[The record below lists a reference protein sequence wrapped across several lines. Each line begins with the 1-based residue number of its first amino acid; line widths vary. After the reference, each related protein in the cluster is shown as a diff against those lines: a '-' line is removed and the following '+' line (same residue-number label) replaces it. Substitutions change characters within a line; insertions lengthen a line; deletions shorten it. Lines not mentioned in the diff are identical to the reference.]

1 MHKNFRRKIIT
12 LMLNYYQ
19 LLGVPNF
26 AAQDEISSAYKRKY
40 NELFS
45 SDSPLANIPK
55 LKQLKQAL
63 DILSDEDQ
71 RETYDQ
77 ELGEFLEL
85 VNEQYEEAVYD
96 LDNRDL
102 ESSAEKL
109 TWCMSQNPNE
119 PDYYETLGLVYRLQ
133 GDLKKSLRVYR
144 QGLEIG
150 QRKAFFHRYLGDIYG
165 LMKDEDKSE
174 ENYAMAAEEFRQ
186 LLKVDPKNVEAMEQ
200 LGDVYHHMKFFEEA
214 LDTYQQ
220 LLKRYPY
227 NAAFHREAGSIMSE
241 MDMLEEA
248 ESHLI
253 EALRIKPSNAPSLM
267 ELGLV
272 YFKKRL
278 LGMAVQTFQD
288 CLKADPNQ
296 PEVRQLITQI
306 ESVRKAIGLTV
317 EELTYDPA
325 PDAYVEGTVKW
336 YNKESGMGVVT
347 CELFPDVLLHYTA
360 IKNEKDTDLKK
371 GDAVRFGVVKDKMS
385 PVAVEVEKIGTP
397 SESEVLPGKIT
408 KFDNEKKLGLIK
420 GADGS
425 DVFFPYSSLTE
436 ETLKSLS
443 VGLDVLYETKSIVG
457 LDDNAASQAIR
468 VRLRKK
474 KTK

>member
-1 MHKNFRRKIIT
+1 
-12 LMLNYYQ
+12 MLNYYQ

>member
-1 MHKNFRRKIIT
+1 
-12 LMLNYYQ
+12 MLNYYQ
-19 LLGVPNF
+19 LMGVPNF
-26 AAQDEISSAYKRKY
+26 ATSDEIVAAYKKKY

-63 DILSDEDQ
+63 DILTDENQ
-71 RETYDQ
+71 RENYDQ
-77 ELGEFLEL
+77 ELSEFLEL

-96 LDNRDL
+96 LENRDL
-102 ESSAEKL
+102 DSSVEKL
-109 TWCMSQNPNE
+109 NWCLNQNPGE
-119 PDYYETLGLVYRLQ
+119 PDYYETMGLVYRLK
-133 GDLKKSLRVYR
+133 GDLKNSLRFYKL
-144 QGLEIG
+144 GLETG
-150 QRKAFFHRYLGDIYG
+150 QRKGFFHRYIGDIYS
-165 LMKDEDKSE
+165 LMHEDEKSE
-174 ENYAMAAEEFRQ
+174 ENYLLAAEEFKE
-186 LLKVDPKNVEAMEQ
+186 LLKVDPKNANAMEQ
-200 LGDVYHHMKFFEEA
+200 LGDIYHKMKFFEEA

-241 MDMLEEA
+241 IDMLGEA

-306 ESVRKAIGLTV
+306 ESVRKEIGQTV
-317 EELTYDPA
+317 EEMTYDPT
-325 PDAYVEGTVKW
+325 PDAYVEGRVKW
-336 YNKESGMGVVT
+336 YNKESGLGVVT
-347 CELFPDVLLHYTA
+347 CDEYPEVLLHYTA
-360 IKNEKDTDLKK
+360 IKNENEADLKK

-385 PVAVEVEKIGTP
+385 PVAVDVEKIGTP
-397 SESEVLPGKIT
+397 SEAEVLPGKIT
-408 KFDNEKKLGLIK
+408 KFDNEKKMGLIK

-425 DVFFPYSSLTE
+425 DVFFPYSALTE
-436 ETLKSLS
+436 ETLKSLD

-474 KTK
+474 KIKQ

>member
-1 MHKNFRRKIIT
+1 
-12 LMLNYYQ
+12 MLNYYQ

-26 AAQDEISSAYKRKY
+26 ATLDELTTAYKKKY
-40 NELFS
+40 NDLFS

-63 DILSDEDQ
+63 DILSDEDR
-71 RETYDQ
+71 RESYDQ

-96 LDNRDL
+96 LENRDL
-102 ESSAEKL
+102 ESAVEKL
-109 TWCMSQNPNE
+109 NWCMNQNPNE
-119 PDYYETLGLVYRLQ
+119 PDYYETMGLVCRLQ
-133 GDLKKSLRVYR
+133 GDLKKSLRYYK
-144 QGLEIG
+144 QGLETG
-150 QRKAFFHRYLGDIYG
+150 QRKGFFYRYLGDIYA
-165 LMKDEDKSE
+165 LMHEDDKSE
-174 ENYAMAAEEFRQ
+174 ENYLLAIQEFKD
-186 LLKVDPKNVEAMEQ
+186 LLKVDPKNAEAMEQ
-200 LGDVYHHMKFFEEA
+200 LGDIYRHMKFFEEA
-214 LDTYQQ
+214 LETYQQ

-227 NAAFHREAGSIMSE
+227 NSAFHREAGSIMSE
-241 MDMLEEA
+241 MDMLSEA

-296 PEVRQLITQI
+296 PEVRQLIAQI
-306 ESVRKAIGLTV
+306 ESVRKEIGQTV
-317 EELTYDPA
+317 EEMTYDPS
-325 PDAYVEGTVKW
+325 PDAYVEGRVKW
-336 YNKESGMGVVT
+336 YNKESGLGVVT
-347 CELFPDVLLHYTA
+347 SDEYPEVLLHYTA
-360 IKNEKDTDLKK
+360 IKNEKDIDLKK
-371 GDAVRFGVVKDKMS
+371 GDAVSFGVVKDKMS

-397 SESEVLPGKIT
+397 SESEVLPGKIS
-408 KFDNEKKLGLIK
+408 KFDNSKKLGLIK
-420 GADGS
+420 GSDGS
-425 DVFFPYSSLTE
+425 DVFFPYSALTE
-436 ETLKSLS
+436 ETLDNLA
-443 VGLDVLYETKSIVG
+443 VGLDVLYETKSIIG

-474 KTK
+474 KVK

>member
-1 MHKNFRRKIIT
+1 
-12 LMLNYYQ
+12 MLNYYQ

-26 AAQDEISSAYKRKY
+26 AAQDEIATAYKNKY

-71 RETYDQ
+71 RESYDQ

-96 LDNRDL
+96 LENRDL
-102 ESSAEKL
+102 DSSAEKL
-109 TWCMSQNPNE
+109 TWCMTQNPNE
-119 PDYYETLGLVYRLQ
+119 PDYYETMGLVCRLQ
-133 GDLKKSLRVYR
+133 GDLKKSLRFYK
-144 QGLEIG
+144 QGLETG
-150 QRKAFFHRYLGDIYG
+150 QRKGFFHRYLGDIYA
-165 LMKDEDKSE
+165 LMHEDEKSE
-174 ENYAMAAEEFRQ
+174 EQYIIAAEEFRQ

-200 LGDVYHHMKFFEEA
+200 LGDIYRHMKFFEEA

-241 MDMLEEA
+241 MDMLGEA

-278 LGMAVQTFQD
+278 LGMAVQTFLD

-306 ESVRKAIGLTV
+306 ESVRKEIGQTV
-317 EELTYDPA
+317 EEMTYDPA

-336 YNKESGMGVVT
+336 YNKESGMGVAT
-347 CELFPDVLLHYTA
+347 CESFPDVLLHYTA
-360 IKNEKDTDLKK
+360 IKNEKDVDLKK
-371 GDAVRFGVVKDKMS
+371 GDAIRFGVVKDKMS

-408 KFDNEKKLGLIK
+408 KFDTDKKLGLIK

-425 DVFFPYSSLTE
+425 DVFFPFSALTE
-436 ETLKSLS
+436 ETLNSLAI
-443 VGLDVLYETKSIVG
+443 GLDVLYETKSIVG

-474 KTK
+474 KTAK

>member
-1 MHKNFRRKIIT
+1 MV
-12 LMLNYYQ
+12 NYYQ

-26 AAQDEISSAYKRKY
+26 ATIDEIATAYKNKY
-40 NELFS
+40 NNLFS

-55 LKQLKQAL
+55 LKQLKQAV

-71 RETYDQ
+71 RESYDQ
-77 ELGEFLEL
+77 ELSEFLEL

-96 LDNRDL
+96 LENRDL
-102 ESSAEKL
+102 ESAVEKL
-109 TWCMSQNPNE
+109 NWCMKQNPGE
-119 PDYYETLGLVYRLQ
+119 PDYYETMGLVCRLQ
-133 GDLKKSLRVYR
+133 GDLKSSLRFYK
-144 QGLEIG
+144 QGLETG
-150 QRKAFFHRYLGDIYG
+150 QRKGFFYRYLGDIYA
-165 LMKDEDKSE
+165 LMNEEDKSE
-174 ENYAMAAEEFRQ
+174 ENYLIAAEEFKE
-186 LLKVDPKNVEAMEQ
+186 LLKVDPKNAEAMEQ
-200 LGDVYHHMKFFEEA
+200 LGNIYHHMKFFEEA

-241 MDMLEEA
+241 MDMLGEA

-288 CLKADPNQ
+288 CLKIDPNQ

-306 ESVRKAIGLTV
+306 ESVRKEIGQTV
-317 EELTYDPA
+317 EEITYDPT

-336 YNKESGMGVVT
+336 YNKETGLGVVT
-347 CELFPDVLLHYTA
+347 CENFPDVLLHYTS
-360 IKNEKDTDLKK
+360 IKNENEVDLKK
-371 GDAVRFGVVKDKMS
+371 GDAIRFGIVKDKMS

-408 KFDNEKKLGLIK
+408 KFDKKKKLGLIK
-420 GADGS
+420 GADGNE
-425 DVFFPYSSLTE
+425 VFFPFSALSEEILNNLTI
-436 ETLKSLS
+436 
-443 VGLDVLYETKSIVG
+443 GLDVLYETKNITG
-457 LDDNAASQAIR
+457 LDDNSASQAIR

-474 KTK
+474 RK